1 MADTMFFHKTALT
14 GGGAG
19 ALDLIDG
26 NDRGDGEPL
35 QEGDAAFVTYNGE
48 FYFYLLDEDVGGAES
63 APALIVPDTNAGDK
77 RWVQQSIPA
86 VGYLAI
92 ADIDDTPVNN
102 ELDAPISSNWAYE
115 HAADPDA
122 HGAAYVLPTASAATL
137 GGVKVGTRLSIDGA
151 GVLSADDQSSE
162 AYVLPT
168 ASPATLGGIK
178 IGTRLSIDGSG
189 VVSADDQAY
198 VLPAASAA
206 TLGGVKI
213 ATAATLGAIKI
224 GTRLSIDAGGVVS
237 ADDQAIDLASPDAI
251 GGTTPNT
258 IQGYNK
264 EIFKTASADSPL
276 TAAECAGTIVSNYGM
291 TDADCIIDL
300 PTAAEGLSFVCV
312 LPAVRARYF
321 RLRCP
326 SAQAD
331 KIYLLGVAGNDD
343 GYVGVASGYATG
355 SAISLF
361 TFKASDGGYDWFAI
375 PIFGTWVA
383 G

>member
-206 TLGGVKI
+206 TLGGVKV
-213 ATAATLGAIKI
+213 ASAATLGAVKI

-237 ADDQAIDLASPDAI
+237 AEDQEYILP
-251 GGTTPNT
+251 
-258 IQGYNK
+258 
-264 EIFKTASADSPL
+264 TASAATL
-276 TAAECAGTIVSNYGM
+276 GGVKVATAATLGAVKIGSNIDIAAGVISVKTGTPSTLGLIKVGSGIDVAAGSISHPTGDGNSHVPANSTTNEGKVLRASAVAGTYAWDQIILYG
-291 TDADCIIDL
+291 TGATPATAGLIDGTIFIKY
-300 PTAAEGLSFVCV
+300 TA
-312 LPAVRARYF
+312 
-321 RLRCP
+321 
-326 SAQAD
+326 
-331 KIYLLGVAGNDD
+331 
-343 GYVGVASGYATG
+343 
-355 SAISLF
+355 
-361 TFKASDGGYDWFAI
+361 
-375 PIFGTWVA
+375 
-383 G
+383 

>member
-1 MADTMFFHKTALT
+1 MADTMIFNKTALT
-14 GGGAG
+14 GGGSG
-19 ALDLIDG
+19 SLDVIDG

-35 QEGDAAFVTYNGE
+35 QEGDAAFVTYGGN
-48 FYFYLLDEDVGGAES
+48 FYFYLLDEDIGGAEN

-122 HGAAYVLPTASAATL
+122 HGAAYVLPTAS
-137 GGVKVGTRLSIDGA
+137 
-151 GVLSADDQSSE
+151 
-162 AYVLPT
+162 
-168 ASPATLGGIK
+168 PATLGGIK
-178 IGTRLSIDGSG
+178 
-189 VVSADDQAY
+189 V
-198 VLPAASAA
+198 
-206 TLGGVKI
+206 
-213 ATAATLGAIKI
+213 

-276 TAAECAGTIVSNYGM
+276 TAAQCAGTIVSNYGM
-291 TDADCIIDL
+291 TDADCEIYL
-300 PTAAEGLSFVCV
+300 PAAAEGLSFVCV
-312 LPAVRARYF
+312 LPVVRARYF

-326 SAQAD
+326 SAQSD
-331 KIYLLGVAGNDD
+331 KINLLTEGAWVAGSDD
-343 GYVGVASGYATG
+343 GYVGVASGYA
-355 SAISLF
+355 ANDMISMICI
-361 TFKASDGGYDWFAI
+361 KVADGGYEWFAM
-375 PIFGTWVA
+375 PITGTWVA